1 MSNKDKDLQQKKDL
15 EEKMADQSDDSLEN
29 DLQDEELVEED
40 ILSEDRT
47 LSDEFETLNQKET
60 DEQVET
66 DHAGENTAEI
76 EDVLKESISETSA
89 NGEGS
94 ATDSSLDSEETETAV
109 TEDSIRSEIN
119 DKNEI
124 DEFAQKLLNRK
135 TEMALWPDEPVMEKT
150 EPVMSPEE
158 RKAAEES
165 LSSALDELRKQRGQ
179 VPIEQE
185 EEDFAWDHIEFKDRF
200 EGGDNFT
207 TQSLFLHEQPD
218 RIISNT
224 GRYENTSKA
233 NKEDYME
240 DVEKRPA
247 SKTKSFM
254 SNAGS
259 AVSKT
264 FSSMTST
271 NDHPHKKKKKK
282 RKLRKQAIVLISSII
297 GIVLLL
303 FAGYYYKTAIYDPA
317 HRVTAEQQAAYDKL
331 LAYAEEYTMSS
342 DAEKLELIKMES
354 DYDSLSAKQKE
365 QLNERFIANTS
376 KSFPDLL
383 AELKTKDGTVTTEDD
398 PVYQGLMEYVNSY
411 GSLDDAGKSEI
422 SNQQIAYD
430 SLSTALKDKV
440 NGAMQAQ
447 VGMSFTDAV
456 QSVANGVI
464 PATINDSSSDSNPSE
479 EPADNTED
487 PNASAQDSNSVDSS
501 AAESNTDSA
510 LQTPD
515 NSAQLAEYQAN
526 LDEVAALRDDY
537 ISSLA
542 EDGLSADGDEVV
554 AEYNQEIAYWQ
565 GLINS
570 LQ

>member
-282 RKLRKQAIVLISSII
+282 RKLRKQAIVLICSII

>member
-40 ILSEDRT
+40 ILSEDRTLSSEDRT

-94 ATDSSLDSEETETAV
+94 ATNSSLDFEETETAV
-109 TEDSIRSEIN
+109 TDDSIRSEIN

-240 DVEKRPA
+240 DVENVRHP
-247 SKTKSFM
+247 KTKSFM

-282 RKLRKQAIVLISSII
+282 RKLRKQAIVLICSII

-354 DYDSLSAKQKE
+354 DYDSLSAKQK
-365 QLNERFIANTS
+365 
-376 KSFPDLL
+376 
-383 AELKTKDGTVTTEDD
+383 
-398 PVYQGLMEYVNSY
+398 NS
-411 GSLDDAGKSEI
+411 
-422 SNQQIAYD
+422 
-430 SLSTALKDKV
+430 
-440 NGAMQAQ
+440 
-447 VGMSFTDAV
+447 
-456 QSVANGVI
+456 
-464 PATINDSSSDSNPSE
+464 
-479 EPADNTED
+479 
-487 PNASAQDSNSVDSS
+487 
-501 AAESNTDSA
+501 
-510 LQTPD
+510 
-515 NSAQLAEYQAN
+515 
-526 LDEVAALRDDY
+526 
-537 ISSLA
+537 
-542 EDGLSADGDEVV
+542 
-554 AEYNQEIAYWQ
+554 
-565 GLINS
+565 
-570 LQ
+570 